1 MDILATLDIQSLLF
15 LLVPYK
21 HGVGG
26 VGKLLGFLSF
36 QQGCMHIC
44 TFVHLFVERAGA

>member
-21 HGVGG
+21 QEAVQYSK
-26 VGKLLGFLSF
+26 VTSKCSNLTASLYPS
-36 QQGCMHIC
+36 QYCYYQ
-44 TFVHLFVERAGA
+44 